1 MGSRAY
7 KEHLAII
14 ILFDESEQNRVA
26 GDNPDDF
33 CPLLRHSTKEID
45 GKMKRFVPRPHYIT
59 RNQF

>member
-14 ILFDESEQNRVA
+14 ILFDESEQNSVA

-33 CPLLRHSTKEID
+33 CALLRHSIEEID

-59 RNQF
+59 RNLF